1 MDRLDVGGT
10 EIYYERHGEAGE
22 PLVFVH
28 GYTGDITD
36 WRHQIPEFSRTH
48 RVLVMDLRGHGRSAA
63 PADRSS
69 YTVARMAE
77 EVEAVIAHAGFG
89 RYHLV
94 GHSMGGL
101 IAQEITLRH
110 QVNVLTLTLEDSGYS
125 FNLSRNQAVAQYYA
139 ARLTLAEQQGMEAV
153 ANLPSVGARPP
164 HQSVERAQ
172 EEKERLSRMSVDGF
186 IGAWQALETAPSTRD
201 RLREIVIPT
210 LIICGALD
218 PLLPASE
225 RMAELIPDATLEVIP
240 EAGHSPQYERPD
252 LFNGALRRHLE
263 KHAVAAVRPA

>member
-1 MDRLDVGGT
+1 MPRLSVDGT
-10 EIYYERHGEAGE
+10 DIYYERHGEAGE

-69 YTVARMAE
+69 YTIAGMAG
-77 EVEAVIAHAGFG
+77 EVEAVVAHAGFE

-94 GHSMGGL
+94 GHSMGGF

-110 QVNVLTLTLEDSGYS
+110 QVNVLTLTLEDSGYN
-125 FNLSRNQAVAQYYA
+125 FNLSRNQVVAQYYA

-164 HQSVERAQ
+164 HQSAERAQ

-201 RLREIVIPT
+201 RLPDIVVPT

-218 PLLPASE
+218 PLLPASR
-225 RMAELIPDATLEVIP
+225 RMAELIPNAALEIIA
-240 EAGHSPQYERPD
+240 EAGHSPQYERPN
-252 LFNGALRRHLE
+252 LFNAALRRHLE
-263 KHAVAAVRPA
+263 KHAVAASGSG